1 METISKISFWL
12 LTIGLFLCNWTN
24 GFCDSIRSVTYSMMK
39 DEVPLSYSQ
48 YGGLQSLGLFSYVI
62 WAFAAASVLDSMGY
76 KLTFVISIIAS
87 IVGNLL
93 TITSK
98 NYLLILGSQFFATSL
113 LGVLDDCPT
122 SLAVIVFTKHSGALF
137 CIMSGI
143 YGLGAFVGPLW
154 AKWIMDT
161 FPKYTSRGIYVSMNI
176 PILLVLLFLA
186 FIPFAIN
193 HPRKKEDAQKEH
205 MSVWQCV
212 KSPMIWYCGLMLIM
226 MTTAERSTLFWG
238 SVYVKEVLHLTEDDG
253 ALLNSRFYF
262 CFMVARFLGGFVT
275 DWLGPFLMEYI
286 IIPAGI
292 VVYVI
297 GFAMGAKG
305 VYVLPLV
312 GIFVSLYFPT
322 FIVSTSRYWGDD
334 CAIPVA
340 CILPI
345 QCGIGAL
352 IQSALGVINE
362 RYGPQYA
369 YWAAVPCAAIAL
381 LMFIFYHVMAIRRE
395 KERESLLNK
404 EQIAVCPVCWRK
416 HAQLTAAKRLLL
428 VKVLDV
434 DDSGSVSTLYT

>member
-1 METISKISFWL
+1 METISKTSFWL

-161 FPKYTSRGIYVSMNI
+161 FPKYTYRGIYVSMNI

-212 KSPMIWYCGLMLIM
+212 KSPMIWYCG
-226 MTTAERSTLFWG
+226 
-238 SVYVKEVLHLTEDDG
+238 
-253 ALLNSRFYF
+253 
-262 CFMVARFLGGFVT
+262 
-275 DWLGPFLMEYI
+275 P
-286 IIPAGI
+286 
-292 VVYVI
+292 
-297 GFAMGAKG
+297 
-305 VYVLPLV
+305 
-312 GIFVSLYFPT
+312 
-322 FIVSTSRYWGDD
+322 
-334 CAIPVA
+334 
-340 CILPI
+340 
-345 QCGIGAL
+345 
-352 IQSALGVINE
+352 
-362 RYGPQYA
+362 
-369 YWAAVPCAAIAL
+369 
-381 LMFIFYHVMAIRRE
+381 
-395 KERESLLNK
+395 
-404 EQIAVCPVCWRK
+404 
-416 HAQLTAAKRLLL
+416 
-428 VKVLDV
+428 
-434 DDSGSVSTLYT
+434 